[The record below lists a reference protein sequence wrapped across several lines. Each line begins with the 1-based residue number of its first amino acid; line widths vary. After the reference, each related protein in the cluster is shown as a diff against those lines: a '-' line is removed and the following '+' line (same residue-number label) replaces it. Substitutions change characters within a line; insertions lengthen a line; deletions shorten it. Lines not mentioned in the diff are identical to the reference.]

1 MSCYSLSHDNNYK
14 NNSSS
19 YNDDVCIVG
28 YALNAKKLRKSIKV
42 NNNNNDNVE
51 LSTVGSTGSY
61 IHSGCG
67 GISSSSCSSI
77 GMASTVFHNTIN
89 HNTATTTA
97 TTTTTTTSTSTT
109 PKKDNNNIKFHE
121 WHGGGLADILI
132 ANNNYDRETN
142 DNTLSSSSSSCLRDN
157 DNNSNN
163 NLVKFIHWDYEIPL
177 ERQPIV
183 HVIIH
188 KLTED
193 IDKNDNE
200 SKQKLLAL
208 ELYLK
213 KYPSTVIIDSID
225 SVRKVIS
232 RSRTCSY
239 LHQIQLNLEHHQCP
253 FTQPNF
259 VIVDDDDNMTNDNIL
274 TLLESSQLEFPVI
287 CKPLEACGTPKSHN
301 MVIFIVVTS
310 HSNYYNLSDSYRRII
325 IT

>member
-1 MSCYSLSHDNNYK
+1 MSCNSISHDNNYE

-19 YNDDVCIVG
+19 YNDEVCIVG

-42 NNNNNDNVE
+42 NNNNNHNVKM
-51 LSTVGSTGSY
+51 SSVGSSGSY
-61 IHSGCG
+61 AACSSDIYSGCG
-67 GISSSSCSSI
+67 GVSSSSCSSI
-77 GMASTVFHNTIN
+77 DMTSTVNKVTIN
-89 HNTATTTA
+89 HTT
-97 TTTTTTTSTSTT
+97 TTTTTTTSAT
-109 PKKDNNNIKFHE
+109 PKKDNNNSKLHE

-132 ANNNYDRETN
+132 ANNNYDRDSN
-142 DNTLSSSSSSCLRDN
+142 DNTLLSSSSSCLE
-157 DNNSNN
+157 NNNNNN

-193 IDKNDNE
+193 IDKNDYE

-213 KYPSTVIIDSID
+213 KYPSTVIIDTID

-239 LHQIQLNLEHHQCP
+239 LHQIQLNLQHHQCP

-259 VIVDDDDNMTNDNIL
+259 VIVNDDDEMNDDRIL

-287 CKPLEACGTPKSHN
+287 CKPLEACGTPKSHD
-301 MVIFIVVTS
+301 MVI
-310 HSNYYNLSDSYRRII
+310 YRRNFSGIFTQTVTI
-325 IT
+325 FLTHIYVR

>member
-1 MSCYSLSHDNNYK
+1 MSCYSLSHDNIYK
-14 NNSSS
+14 NNSNSN
-19 YNDDVCIVG
+19 NDDVCIVG

-42 NNNNNDNVE
+42 NYNNNDNVKM
-51 LSTVGSTGSY
+51 SSVGSTGSY

-77 GMASTVFHNTIN
+77 GMTSTVFHNTIN
-89 HNTATTTA
+89 HNTATTT
-97 TTTTTTTSTSTT
+97 TTTTSTSAT
-109 PKKDNNNIKFHE
+109 NNSKLHE

-132 ANNNYDRETN
+132 ANDNYDRDTN
-142 DNTLSSSSSSCLRDN
+142 DNTLSSSSLSSSSCLRDN
-157 DNNSNN
+157 DNNNNNNN

-193 IDKNDNE
+193 IDKNDYE

-239 LHQIQLNLEHHQCP
+239 LHQIQLNLQHHQCP

-259 VIVDDDDNMTNDNIL
+259 VIIDDDDNMNDDNIL

-310 HSNYYNLSDSYRRII
+310 LLFSLKL
-325 IT
+325 

>member
-1 MSCYSLSHDNNYK
+1 M
-14 NNSSS
+14 
-19 YNDDVCIVG
+19 
-28 YALNAKKLRKSIKV
+28 
-42 NNNNNDNVE
+42 
-51 LSTVGSTGSY
+51 T
-61 IHSGCG
+61 
-67 GISSSSCSSI
+67 
-77 GMASTVFHNTIN
+77 STVFHNTIN
-89 HNTATTTA
+89 HNTATTT
-97 TTTTTTTSTSTT
+97 TTTTTSTSAT
-109 PKKDNNNIKFHE
+109 NNSKLHE

-132 ANNNYDRETN
+132 ANDNYDRDTN
-142 DNTLSSSSSSCLRDN
+142 DNTLSSSSLSSSSCLRDN
-157 DNNSNN
+157 DNNNNNNN

-193 IDKNDNE
+193 IDKNDYE

-239 LHQIQLNLEHHQCP
+239 LHQIQLNLQHHQCP

-259 VIVDDDDNMTNDNIL
+259 VIIDDDDNMNDYN
-274 TLLESSQLEFPVI
+274 
-287 CKPLEACGTPKSHN
+287 
-301 MVIFIVVTS
+301 IVV
-310 HSNYYNLSDSYRRII
+310 
-325 IT
+325 